1 MDVSKLKQMVPV
13 LLSLSKDLIIFLEA
27 TDEETNDEDTV
38 LFGKKLEKYNIPI
51 MSHSIRSI
59 QHDGNGYISSIVVDN
74 NSDDDNTIELD
85 ALYIR
90 PPLQQQPI
98 ISKLHEQLGLQMT
111 ENDGYIQVDEHQR
124 TSILGVFA
132 CGDCTTSNRS
142 LSIAVGSGTKAGK
155 MLHYELST
163 DKFF

>member
-27 TDEETNDEDTV
+27 TDEETNDEDTL
-38 LFGKKLEKYNIPI
+38 LFGQNLEKYNIPI
-51 MSHSIRSI
+51 ISHSIRSI
-59 QHDGNGYISSIVVDN
+59 QHDRNGYLSSIVVDD
-74 NSDDDNTIELD
+74 SDDSTVELD

-98 ISKLHEQLGLQMT
+98 IYDVQKHMGLEMT
-111 ENDGYIQVDEHQR
+111 TDNGYIQVDEHQR

-142 LSIAVGSGTKAGK
+142 LSIAIGSGTKAGK